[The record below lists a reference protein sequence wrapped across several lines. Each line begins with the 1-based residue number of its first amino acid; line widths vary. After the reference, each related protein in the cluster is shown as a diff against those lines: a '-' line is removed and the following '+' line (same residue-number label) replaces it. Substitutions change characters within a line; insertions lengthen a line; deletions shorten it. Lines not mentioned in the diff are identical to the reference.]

1 MLISILYWLSSSFN
15 HHYLYLIY
23 PVIQK
28 LKEKNWPNQNLGD
41 YGKRVFIR
49 LVFFLCAFCIVFL
62 KTKTLV
68 TPTTRKN
75 TRKQSS
81 FQLSDENNRR
91 LLRCSSQR
99 SVIGTESL
107 SQPVDQSNARLKPSM
122 LFSLAFSRALGNL
135 LVYTLI
141 LVGIMCY
148 FPLFLVAVLITLL
161 LVLTPS
167 FERRAITR
175 D

>member
-1 MLISILYWLSSSFN
+1 MLISILYWLCHRVQPSLSLSNLSSDSEAEGEELAQPEFRGLWEEGV
-15 HHYLYLIY
+15 HK
-23 PVIQK
+23 VS
-28 LKEKNWPNQNLGD
+28 
-41 YGKRVFIR
+41 
-49 LVFFLCAFCIVFL
+49 FFLCAFCIVFL
-62 KTKTLV
+62 KTKTPV

-81 FQLSDENNRR
+81 FQLSDKNNRR

-107 SQPVDQSNARLKPSM
+107 SQHVDQSNARLKPSM
-122 LFSLAFSRALGNL
+122 LFSLAFSLALGNL

-148 FPLFLVAVLITLL
+148 FPLF
-161 LVLTPS
+161 
-167 FERRAITR
+167 
-175 D
+175 